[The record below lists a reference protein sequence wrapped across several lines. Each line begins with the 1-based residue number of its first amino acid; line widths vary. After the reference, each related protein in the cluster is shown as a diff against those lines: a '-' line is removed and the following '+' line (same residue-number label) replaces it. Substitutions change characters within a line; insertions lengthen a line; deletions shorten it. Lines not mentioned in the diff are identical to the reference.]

1 MKYTILLLLLCAPAL
16 SFSQSCV
23 CFRSDYLN
31 DYKESSFIAHVK
43 VNSFTENNGVKNIDA
58 LTFDI
63 IELFRG
69 QSLNTMNIEQ
79 ATGNGKDNATCRLY
93 LRPGDELIIYAK
105 SNERGIYTSP
115 CMRNTFVIKNDTKF
129 EKDTDA
135 ELYKLRN
142 IKALEE
148 TIDKSNTY
156 CHSLALDGD
165 TRGFIEDINL
175 ERSDAYFG
183 IYKVRFDVFNR
194 INRIDVVSPFTT
206 EIDKKIRILLIK
218 KNWSPCDL
226 GESKELL
233 VGYFY
238 YPATANRSAK
248 LTSL

>member
-1 MKYTILLLLLCAPAL
+1 MWSL
-16 SFSQSCV
+16 SQSCV

-43 VNSFTENNGVKNIDA
+43 VNTFTENVSGNNID
-58 LTFDI
+58 TFTFNI
-63 IELFRG
+63 IEQFRG
-69 QSLNTMNIEQ
+69 NARTTMNIEQ
-79 ATGNGKDNATCRLY
+79 ATGNGKDNTTCRLY

-105 SNERGIYTSP
+105 TNERGFYTSP
-115 CMRNTFVIKNDTKF
+115 CMRNTFVLKNDSKF

-142 IKALEE
+142 IKAFEE
-148 TIDKSNTY
+148 TIDNSTTY
-156 CHSLALDGD
+156 CHSLALDGN
-165 TRGFIEDINL
+165 TRSFIEDINL

-183 IYKVRFDVFNR
+183 IYKIRFDVFNR
-194 INRIDVVSPFTT
+194 INRIDVVSPFTS

-218 KNWSPCDL
+218 KDWAPCDL
-226 GESKELL
+226 GDSKELL